1 MLRYLETMAPSMATS
16 ISDRRTPRKAPYRRA
31 RGRASSGRR
40 RPTVEDLADLG
51 RAGEADK
58 AHARSHK
65 SSPIGRESPVM
76 TLKTPLGTPAFSARA
91 ASASAECGVS
101 LVGFSTMVQPAASAG
116 HTLRVI
122 IELRK
127 FHGVMAPQTP
137 IGGLIASSLASG
149 RGEGIVSP

>member
-1 MLRYLETMAPSMATS
+1 MLQVFGDDGALDGDIDIGSSNTTKGALPPSS
-16 ISDRRTPRKAPYRRA
+16 RPSFL
-31 RGRASSGRR
+31 

-65 SSPIGRESPVM
+65 PSPIGRESPVM